1 MTQVDIDELRDK
13 VKVMYRAVAEAPHGA
28 FHFEM
33 GRVLAQRLGYPAGEL
48 DALPLEAIESFVGRG
63 LPPQDGG
70 NRGGRAG
77 S

>member
-13 VKVMYRAVAEAPHGA
+13 VKVMYRVVAEAPHGA

-33 GRVLAQRLGYPAGEL
+33 GQVLAHHFRCPACGE
-48 DALPLEAIESFVGRG
+48 PVGAEHTIG
-63 LPPQDGG
+63 V
-70 NRGGRAG
+70 